1 MWRHA
6 DWRWVREWAGRIFLA
21 AFLLG
26 VFVHL
31 STSPVVR
38 PGGVIA
44 TLPDALLTALAIA
57 VPVTLI
63 AAAALARHSDRANRA
78 GK

>member
-1 MWRHA
+1 M
-6 DWRWVREWAGRIFLA
+6 REWAGRVFLA

-31 STSPVVR
+31 SASPVVR

-44 TLPDALLTALAIA
+44 TLPAALLTALAVA

-63 AAAALARHSDRANRA
+63 VGGALAHYSDRKGRFR
-78 GK
+78 G